1 MGEYLIIHSAILASV
16 QDLGRPG
23 FMHYGISSNGA
34 MDQYSYLMGN
44 ELVGNAFPQPSIE
57 ITAFDF
63 QMSSTIDIPI
73 CITGAPAELTIDS
86 LPIAAGQMIM
96 LPAGKVLSV
105 EKIRQGLRVYIAVGG
120 GIEVPLV
127 LGSCTMD
134 TVGMIGERLCPGQQL
149 MLKNPPPDY
158 GSPWNIRVCDGCNVD
173 VFADHLQQFYQ
184 TAYTVAPDSN
194 HVGIRLEGLPIVGHQ
209 PTEVMSRGVCAG
221 SIQIVPSGAPIIV
234 LKGRGGTAGYPI
246 IAVVSAVD
254 MDLIGQIRPGD
265 AVRFTWISIDEA
277 VQKYRERFGVFK
289 SLQGCRL

>member
-86 LPIAAGQMIM
+86 VPIAAGQMIM

-149 MLKNPPPDY
+149 RLKNPPPFY
-158 GSPWNIRVCDGCNVD
+158 GSPWNIRVCDGCNVE

-184 TAYTVAPDSN
+184 AAYTVAPDSN

-221 SIQIVPSGAPIIV
+221 SIQIVPSGTPIIV

-277 VQKYRERFGVFK
+277 IQKYRERFGVFK
-289 SLQGCRL
+289 SLQG